1 MKTTKI
7 LLITGLTLLTLI
19 SAFSLQPLTLH
30 AQGTAFTYQGR
41 LNDGGSPAN
50 GSYDLQFALFDAA
63 TGGHQVGGAVTN
75 LAVGVT
81 NGLFTTTTDFG
92 PGIFTGSALWLQIGV
107 ETNGGGG
114 NFTLLN
120 KLQPITP
127 TPYAIYS
134 SSASSAGAANYAA
147 TAVSATVATTAN
159 GVSAGS
165 VTGTGIASGQVV
177 KSLNG
182 LADGVTLSP
191 GANVTITPSGN
202 TLMIASTAGGGGGGS
217 NSWSLTGNS
226 GTSPANGNFLGTLD
240 NQPLELHVNG
250 VRVLRLEPGSSGQ
263 PNVIGGAA
271 NNAVAGGG
279 FGATIGGANNTAGDA
294 VSTVGG
300 GWNNVATGAAST
312 VGGGWNNNA
321 VGGYSTVGGGHG
333 NIASGPGSF
342 VGGGGWNVAY
352 FEGNTAAGEAS
363 TVCGGLANNA
373 TNIYATVGG
382 GADNTAGGVSSMVGG
397 GNNNIASGPGSFVG
411 GGGYDGFT
419 YAGNTASG
427 DASTVGGGIDNQAMN
442 YYATVGGGEVNTAD
456 GIDSTVGGG
465 VNNQA
470 TNLSATVGGGEDN
483 TAGGGESTV
492 GGGGGNQAMNDYAT
506 VGGGVEN
513 TASGGASTVG
523 GGYDNN
529 ANNQSA
535 TIGGGT
541 DNTAGGGFSTV
552 PGGYWNVAAGTYS
565 FAAGQQA
572 HANNQGA
579 FVWADS
585 QNGTYSSWANDQF
598 CIRAQGGVQ
607 LDPTT
612 SLSFGTA
619 TRQMLNLYGS
629 TYGIGVQAGT
639 LFFRSDATYASSGD
653 FSWFRGGTFNNGQNQ
668 PGSGGAEMMRL
679 DHLGN
684 LNVSN
689 NVVAHSLILAS
700 DRNLKSNFMP
710 VNTQEVLAKVAALP
724 ITAWDFKS
732 EAGVQH
738 IGPMAQDFYAAF
750 NVGSDDKHIAV
761 VDESGVA
768 LAAIQGLNQKL
779 EDGSQ
784 NSEARIQKLEAE
796 NAELKA
802 RLEKLE
808 QLITAKNGGGQ

>member
-1 MKTTKI
+1 MKTNQTI
-7 LLITGLTLLTLI
+7 AGWLMLAAIITVNI
-19 SAFSLQPLTLH
+19 QPSTGF

-63 TGGHQVGGAVTN
+63 TGGHQVGGTVTN
-75 LAVGVT
+75 LAAGVT
-81 NGLFTTTTDFG
+81 NGLFITTIDFG
-92 PGIFTGSALWLQIGV
+92 RVFTGSALWLQIGV
-107 ETNGGGG
+107 ETNGSGGT
-114 NFTLLN
+114 FTRLN
-120 KLQPITP
+120 ALQPLTP
-127 TPYAIYS
+127 TPYAIY
-134 SSASSAGAANYAA
+134 ASSADA
-147 TAVSATVATTAN
+147 ATTAN

-165 VTGTGIASGQVV
+165 VTGAGIASGQVV

-202 TLMIASTAGGGGGGS
+202 TLTIASTAAGGGGGS

-250 VRVLRLEPGSSGQ
+250 LRVLRLEPGTSGL

-271 NNAVAGGG
+271 NNAVAGGVH
-279 FGATIGGANNTAGDA
+279 GAAIGGGAGNGA
-294 VSTVGG
+294 GG
-300 GWNNVATGAAST
+300 Q
-312 VGGGWNNNA
+312 
-321 VGGYSTVGGGHG
+321 YSTVGGGIY
-333 NIASGPGSF
+333 N
-342 VGGGGWNVAY
+342 Y
-352 FEGNTAAGEAS
+352 AG
-363 TVCGGLANNA
+363 
-373 TNIYATVGG
+373 
-382 GADNTAGGVSSMVGG
+382 
-397 GNNNIASGPGSFVG
+397 GPGSFVG
-411 GGGYDGFT
+411 GGGYDG
-419 YAGNTASG
+419 YSSYGNTANG
-427 DASTVGGGIDNQAMN
+427 NASTVGGGIDNQAMN
-442 YYATVGGGEVNTAD
+442 YYATVGGGSQNQATGVFATVGGGNYNTAGGGD
-456 GIDSTVGGG
+456 DSTVGGG
-465 VNNQA
+465 ANNNA
-470 TNLSATVGGGEDN
+470 DGDS
-483 TAGGGESTV
+483 STV
-492 GGGGGNQAMNDYAT
+492 GGGNG
-506 VGGGVEN
+506 N
-513 TASGGASTVG
+513 TAYDDYSTVG
-523 GGYDNN
+523 GGN
-529 ANNQSA
+529 
-535 TIGGGT
+535 G
-541 DNTAGGGFSTV
+541 NTAGGSYSTVGGGAGNGAGGNYSTV
-552 PGGYWNVAAGTYS
+552 PGGSGNYAGGTYS

-572 HANNQGA
+572 SANNQGA

-585 QNGTYSSWANDQF
+585 QNGTFASTANNQF
-598 CIRAQGGVQ
+598 AVRAAGGAVFVTSGAGMT
-607 LDPTT
+607 LDGQPVLTPNVYT
-612 SLSFGTA
+612 SLSFGSA

-779 EDGSQ
+779 QDTVKQ
-784 NSEARIQKLEAE
+784 KDSEIQALEQRLA
-796 NAELKA
+796 A
-802 RLEKLE
+802 LEKLV
-808 QLITAKNGGGQ
+808 NPSR